1 VIKTF
6 ATGILLGVAGAVA
19 ALHYI
24 PVIDVSREVSIIAV
38 TPNGGNS
45 ESFHINVPSDRIMVG
60 ADNQSKPVPQEMHW
74 PKHDYLRGSRTELF
88 KVRNSNDVVIGVAS
102 RLAIQSPQLGDV
114 IEWVL
119 HLPARGTMYVS
130 VSPQDREGLRSG
142 TLMAGT
148 REFDGLVGGLSER
161 WIAGG
166 GSGDEPAGGRIE
178 LVTTF
183 VADAH
188 SADAEGQE

>member
-1 VIKTF
+1 MIKTF

-45 ESFHINVPSDRIMVG
+45 ETFHINVPGDRIMLG
-60 ADNQSKPVPQEMHW
+60 AEKGTDPLPQEMRW
-74 PKHDYLRGSRTELF
+74 PENESLQGTRSELF

-102 RLAIQSPQLGDV
+102 RLTIRNPQLGDV

-130 VSPQDREGLRSG
+130 VNPQNGKGLRSG
-142 TLMAGT
+142 TLRAGT
-148 REFDGLVGGLSER
+148 REFDGLAGGLSEH
-161 WIAGG
+161 WIEG
-166 GSGDEPAGGRIE
+166 GSEEESAGGRIE
-178 LVTTF
+178 LVSTF
-183 VADAH
+183 VANG
-188 SADAEGQE
+188 SRADAEDEK

>member
-24 PVIDVSREVSIIAV
+24 PVIDVSREVSVIAV

-45 ESFHINVPSDRIMVG
+45 ESFHINVPGDRIMIDAEKG
-60 ADNQSKPVPQEMHW
+60 ANPLPQEVRW
-74 PKHDYLRGSRTELF
+74 PEHESLHGSRSELF
-88 KVRNSNDVVIGVAS
+88 KVRNSNDVVIGVAN
-102 RLAIQSPQLGDV
+102 RLAIHNPQRGDV

-130 VSPQDREGLRSG
+130 VSPKEREGLRAG
-142 TLMAGT
+142 TLTAGT

-161 WIAGG
+161 WIAGD
-166 GSGDEPAGGRIE
+166 GSEDEPAGGRIE

-183 VADAH
+183 VADANR
-188 SADAEGQE
+188 ADAEDRE